1 MLRAARQTCRPYMP
15 AYDPTSPS
23 RRQLF
28 AIALVSFAI
37 LFFQIAITRVLSV
50 VQWYHWAFLSVSL
63 VMLGLGVP
71 GAWFALRPAGPRALA
86 RVLLLGGP
94 ALPAAVAGVLWIG
107 NRFGSWS
114 IVACMLCLLVPAL
127 LLGTAVC
134 ILLLQARG
142 SAVGRMY
149 AADLFG
155 ASVAAAAVM
164 PILSL
169 LPTPQALA
177 LTGLLPL
184 AAAVACGVRL
194 AVPSLIAVAILAV
207 TWHGEAL
214 RVRQT
219 KTYDESLLPRMYE
232 RWTPTAR
239 LTFADLEKV
248 LGRDVQGFGWGFGSK
263 APPTTRKQIWME
275 QDASAGTPIT
285 QFDGDVADL
294 GEFDYLLFDVT
305 SVGYQLRDSRRVA
318 VIGGGG
324 GRDILTA
331 LRAGAT
337 DVDAVELNGGVVD
350 AVSGVFREFSGDIY
364 HAPGV
369 NAHVSEGRSFLTRSR
384 GDYDL
389 IQISLIDSWAATTAG
404 AFTLA
409 ENNLYTVEAIQ
420 LYLARLRPGG
430 VLSTSRW
437 RSDSWGLESMR
448 LLFLYE
454 SALRAAGIAR
464 PEQHLLAVSGGSVM
478 TLLASPTPWSE
489 EELQRLRT
497 VADQRGFEVQFPAP
511 ERLGDPTSV
520 PALLRDG
527 PGVLEARGFVMA
539 PPTDDKP
546 FFFQTQPVFGRIDLD
561 QARRS
566 GINTEGVAAL
576 QILMVVLGSLTLLLF
591 FAPFVLGKWMTRR
604 PDFWRGSSYFAAIG
618 LSFLL
623 IEIPWL
629 QRFVLYLGHPSVA
642 ATVVIGSLL
651 LGAGIGSSRSER
663 IGLAAGQRLS
673 PIAPLL
679 LAAVNLLL
687 SPMFAATLGAS
698 EAVRIAL
705 AILVLL
711 PVGFVLGH
719 FFPIGMVRFGDDDK
733 PWFWALN
740 GACSVLAGVIS
751 LALAMAIGFQ
761 GVAWIGVGGY
771 LLAGWLLRDS
781 RQR

>member
-1 MLRAARQTCRPYMP
+1 MP
-15 AYDPTSPS
+15 ATDSAPPS

-71 GAWFALRPAGPRALA
+71 GAWFALRPPREGLLV

-94 ALPAAVAGVLWIG
+94 ALPAAIAGVLWIG

-114 IVACMLCLLVPAL
+114 IVACMLCLLVPAM

-134 ILLLQARG
+134 VLLLQARG

-149 AADLFG
+149 AADLVG
-155 ASVAAAAVM
+155 ASLAAAMVL
-164 PILSL
+164 PVLSL
-169 LPTPQALA
+169 LPTPHALA
-177 LTGLLPL
+177 LSGLLPL
-184 AAAVACGVRL
+184 VAAVACGARPWVSAL
-194 AVPSLIAVAILAV
+194 LGVVIVALTV
-207 TWHGEAL
+207 HGGAL

-219 KTYDESLLPRMYE
+219 KSYDESELPLLYE

-239 LTFADLEKV
+239 LSFADLKQIF
-248 LGRDVQGFGWGFGSK
+248 GIDRPGFGWGFGTK
-263 APPTTRKQIWME
+263 APAVTVPQIWME

-285 QFDGDVADL
+285 SFDGDTKDL
-294 GEFDYLLFDVT
+294 SEFDYLLYDVT
-305 SVGYQLRDSRRVA
+305 SVGYQLRDSKRVA

-331 LRAGAT
+331 LRSGAT

-350 AVSGVFREFSGDIY
+350 AVSRVFRDFSGDVY

-369 NAHVSEGRSFLTRSR
+369 HAHVSEGRSFLTRSR

-389 IQISLIDSWAATTAG
+389 IQISLIDSWAATAAG

-409 ENNLYTVEAIQ
+409 ENNLYTVEAMR
-420 LYLARLRPGG
+420 LYLERLRPGG

-437 RSDSWGLESMR
+437 RADSWGLESMR

-454 SALRAAGIAR
+454 AALRGAGIAQ
-464 PEQHLLAVSGGSVM
+464 PERHLLAVSGGSVM
-478 TLLASPTPWSE
+478 TLLASKTPWSDG
-489 EELQRLRT
+489 ELQRLRE
-497 VADQRGFEVQFPAP
+497 VAELRGFEVHFPANDK
-511 ERLGDPTSV
+511 LGEPTSV

-527 PGVLEARGFVMA
+527 PGVLEARGFVMT

-546 FFFQTQPVFGRIDLD
+546 FFFQTQPVFARIDLE
-561 QARRS
+561 QAKRS

-576 QILMVVLGSLTLLLF
+576 QILMLVLSALTLLLF
-591 FAPFVLGKWMTRR
+591 FAPFVLGRWMARR

-642 ATVVIGSLL
+642 ATVVIGALL
-651 LGAGIGSSRSER
+651 LGAGLGASRSER
-663 IGLAAGQRLS
+663 TGLANGQRLW
-673 PIAPLL
+673 PLAPVL
-679 LAAVNLLL
+679 LAAINLLL
-687 SPMFAATLGAS
+687 SPLFAATLGAS

-705 AILVLL
+705 AVVVLL

-719 FFPIGMVRFGDDDK
+719 FFPLGMVRFGDDDK

-751 LALAMAIGFQ
+751 LALAMVIGFQ

-771 LLAGWLLRDS
+771 VLAGLLLRGG
-781 RQR
+781 RAR